1 MDLTSQ
7 DRIDLR
13 RIEKEVLADCEKG
26 NIPLLHD
33 DTWTF
38 SNARVVFDGN
48 ILDSDFTVTFQG
60 ESVNKK
66 SSVERIEEMMK
77 KYNDMLNEGGDGG

>member
-1 MDLTSQ
+1 MFITEKDQ
-7 DRIDLR
+7 ADLR

-48 ILDSDFTVTFQG
+48 ILDSDYTITFQG
-60 ESVNKK
+60 ESLDKK
-66 SSVERIEEMMK
+66 SSKQKLEELMK
-77 KYNDMLNEGGDGG
+77 SYNDMLNEKDKG